1 MPIKF
6 RCQQCRQFLGISR
19 AQAGEVVDCPTCG
32 RTIRVPELDG
42 TVKPLPEPG
51 LKFDDTRLKNALDE
65 IAQIGDETPLKNK
78 PDAEGAVAGS
88 EGKGEGKPASRQG
101 VQTLDEPSPI
111 ELPPLAAPEPVAI
124 GPLPQRD
131 IDYGAAADDEALSGE
146 SLEEDR
152 PWRSTA
158 QPRDSWKQLLAAA
171 ALKEQEDWER
181 PDEDSKP
188 EGEPATASQQDNSDE
203 ASEEQAR
210 RSEEITPALPVLDRE
225 TDSLGFSTWFAIV
238 GLIVLICSAGFW
250 IGRSTAITWS
260 VDQTSSSATVPS
272 PVSDNKATVREPLKS
287 GIEGRITARSAT
299 SGWAADRDACVVVL
313 PVDPKGVSSIS
324 FVGLRREDSEEDR
337 DALRSWLRTK
347 GGAVE
352 FADEDGRY
360 QIELTEPGEYHV
372 LILSRS
378 AGRSETSDDE
388 ATIQTLSGY
397 FERAE
402 QMLGQLAYRFETIRF
417 SGNQVV
423 PLDAGFESKN

>member
-51 LKFDDTRLKNALDE
+51 LRFDDTRLKNALDE
-65 IAQIGDETPLKNK
+65 IAQISDETPLKNK
-78 PDAEGAVAGS
+78 PHVEGAVAGS
-88 EGKGEGKPASRQG
+88 ANREDGKAVSRPG
-101 VQTLDEPSPI
+101 IRTLDEPQPI
-111 ELPPLAAPEPVAI
+111 ELPPLSAPEPVAL

-131 IDYGAAADDEALSGE
+131 IDYGAAADDEAFSAE

-158 QPRDSWKQLLAAA
+158 QPRDSWKQLIAAA
-171 ALKEQEDWER
+171 ALKEREDWER
-181 PDEDSKP
+181 SEETPKSDDKA
-188 EGEPATASQQDNSDE
+188 ATDSQQARDE
-203 ASEEQAR
+203 QVR
-210 RSEEITPALPVLDRE
+210 QPEEIPPALPVLDRE
-225 TDSLGFSTWFAIV
+225 SASLRFSTWFAIV

-260 VDQTSSSATVPS
+260 VDRTSFPASVPS
-272 PVSDNKATVREPLKS
+272 PANDERLEARRPLKS
-287 GIEGRITARSAT
+287 CIEGRITSKSET

-313 PVDPKGVSSIS
+313 PVERKGVSLIS
-324 FVGLRREDSEEDR
+324 FVGLRREDSDEDR
-337 DALRSWLRTK
+337 EVLRSALRAM

-352 FADEDGRY
+352 FADENGLY
-360 QIELTEPGEYHV
+360 QIELTEPGEYHL

-378 AGRSETSDDE
+378 AGRSKSSDDE
-388 ATIQTLSGY
+388 ATIQLLDGY
-397 FERAE
+397 FERAG
-402 QMLGQLAYRFETIRF
+402 QMLGELAYRFETIRF
-417 SGNQVV
+417 SGNRAV
-423 PLDAGFESKN
+423 PIDAAFESKY

>member
-65 IAQIGDETPLKNK
+65 IAQIGDETPLKEK
-78 PDAEGAVAGS
+78 PDAEGAVVGG
-88 EGKGEGKPASRQG
+88 GKKDEGKPALRQG
-101 VQTLDEPSPI
+101 VQTLDEPNPI
-111 ELPPLAAPEPVAI
+111 ELPPLAAPEPVVI

-158 QPRDSWKQLLAAA
+158 QPRDSWKQLIAAA
-171 ALKEQEDWER
+171 ALREQEDWER
-181 PDEDSKP
+181 ADEDSTP
-188 EGEPATASQQDNSDE
+188 EDEPATASQQDNNEE
-203 ASEEQAR
+203 ANDEQAPQP
-210 RSEEITPALPVLDRE
+210 EEITPVLPVVDRE

-260 VDQTSSSATVPS
+260 VDQTSSSNSVPS
-272 PVSDNKATVREPLKS
+272 PVSDNQAAVRELLKS

-299 SGWAADRDACVVVL
+299 SGWTADRDACVVVL
-313 PVDPKGVSSIS
+313 PVERKGVSSIS

-337 DALRSWLRTK
+337 EALRSWLRTK

-388 ATIQTLSGY
+388 ATITTLEGY

-417 SGNQVV
+417 SGNHVV
-423 PLDAGFESKN
+423 PLDAGFESQN

>member
-51 LKFDDTRLKNALDE
+51 LRFDDTRLKNALDE

-78 PDAEGAVAGS
+78 PHVEGAVDGIANREDGR
-88 EGKGEGKPASRQG
+88 PASRPG
-101 VQTLDEPSPI
+101 IGTLDEPKPI
-111 ELPPLAAPEPVAI
+111 ELPPSSAPEPVAL

-131 IDYGAAADDEALSGE
+131 IDYGAAADDEAFSAE
-146 SLEEDR
+146 SLEEER

-158 QPRDSWKQLLAAA
+158 QPRDSWKQLIAAA
-171 ALKEQEDWER
+171 ALKEREDWEQS
-181 PDEDSKP
+181 EEASKT
-188 EGEPATASQQDNSDE
+188 GDKAATDSQQDNT
-203 ASEEQAR
+203 EQAHNEQDR
-210 RSEEITPALPVLDRE
+210 RPKEIAPVLPVLDRE
-225 TDSLGFSTWFAIV
+225 SASLGFSTWFAIV

-250 IGRSTAITWS
+250 IGRSTAINWS
-260 VDQTSSSATVPS
+260 VDRTSSSASVPS
-272 PVSDNKATVREPLKS
+272 PASDERLALRPPLKS
-287 GIEGRITARSAT
+287 GIEGRITSKSET

-313 PVDPKGVSSIS
+313 PVERKGVSLIS
-324 FVGLRREDSEEDR
+324 FVGLRREDSDEDR
-337 DALRSWLRTK
+337 EVLRSALRAM

-352 FADEDGRY
+352 FAGENGRY
-360 QIELTEPGEYHV
+360 QVELTESGEYHV

-378 AGRSETSDDE
+378 AGRPETSDDE
-388 ATIQTLSGY
+388 ATIQTLENY

-417 SGNQVV
+417 SGNRAV
-423 PLDAGFESKN
+423 PIDAGFESKN